1 MPAVQAVLQSAV
13 LKHLK
18 SVGGKKGCFYFCHS
32 HAEGCQKGHS
42 RSVVKSKW
50 TINFKNNSEPSTPKL
65 SRRQQPSKTT
75 FQMYKTSFIPQ
86 EVTRKKIKAFLFG
99 RFQEEPLLLTQWP
112 LLCEP
117 YREVV

>member
-1 MPAVQAVLQSAV
+1 MPAVQALLQSAV

-75 FQMYKTSFIPQ
+75 FQMYKTLFIPQ
-86 EVTRKKIKAFLFG
+86 EVTRKKNQSILVWQIPGGAFIID
-99 RFQEEPLLLTQWP
+99 T
-112 LLCEP
+112 
-117 YREVV
+117 VAIIM